1 MKTKFEL
8 GEKVFVDGKITAVYI
23 GDKGGIEYRVQIN
36 YGNGTYRELNL
47 KEEIIERR
55 VQQ

>member
-8 GEKVFVDGKITAVYI
+8 GEKVYVNGKITAVYI

-36 YGNGTYRELNL
+36 YGNGTCRELNL
-47 KEEIIERR
+47 KEEIVERR